1 MSQSLDQIAK
11 RFNGENAWA
20 GLNQETLVDITER
33 KRVEQE
39 LRDSEEKFRALFE
52 GSRDAIGITAPTG
65 KFLDANQ
72 AWLDLFGYTRQEML
86 ELNVADHY
94 VHPRDSSSFWHEL
107 TLNAAL

>member
-1 MSQSLDQIAK
+1 MSQSLDQIAQ
-11 RFNGENAWA
+11 RFNGENAA
-20 GLNQETLVDITER
+20 PSLIQDTLVDITER

-52 GSRDAIGITAPTG
+52 GSRDAIGITTPTG

-86 ELNVADHY
+86 ELNVADRSEERRVGKECRSRWSPYH
-94 VHPRDSSSFWHEL
+94 
-107 TLNAAL
+107 